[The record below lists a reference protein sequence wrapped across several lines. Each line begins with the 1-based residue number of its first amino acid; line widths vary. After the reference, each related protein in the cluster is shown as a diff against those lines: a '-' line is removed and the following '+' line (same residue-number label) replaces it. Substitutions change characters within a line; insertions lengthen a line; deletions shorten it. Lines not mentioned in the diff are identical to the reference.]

1 MDEKHLKEFVLL
13 QLQRSITNLYKK
25 FIISAEDLKFEHE
38 QFTKKLIQSGV
49 SPELV
54 KKLDY
59 FDEDKYNH
67 IRKNILDVGNEM
79 NRDLENHFKMINLS
93 LNETEIKNSADEKI
107 KKALSHSK
115 SASVKSTKT
124 GFKVKGKLI

>member
-13 QLQRSITNLYKK
+13 QLQRSITNLYKR
-25 FIISAEDLKFEHE
+25 FITSAEDLKFEHE

-59 FDEDKYNH
+59 FDQQKYNH
-67 IRKNILDVGNEM
+67 IRKNILDIGNEM

-93 LNETEIKNSADEKI
+93 LNEAEIKNTADEKI
-107 KKALSHSK
+107 KKALSSSK